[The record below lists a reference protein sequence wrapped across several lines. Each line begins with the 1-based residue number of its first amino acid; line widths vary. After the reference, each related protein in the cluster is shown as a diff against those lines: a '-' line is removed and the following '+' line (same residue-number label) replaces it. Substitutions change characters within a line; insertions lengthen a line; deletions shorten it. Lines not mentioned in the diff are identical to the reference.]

1 MLVVKNN
8 FKRKKDKVFDSLREV
23 KSGSESSKS
32 LKVSIAER
40 LLVQI
45 NSGENEILFI

>member
-8 FKRKKDKVFDSLREV
+8 FKRKKDKVFDSFKEE
-23 KSGSESSKS
+23 KSDSESSKS
-32 LKVSIAER
+32 LKESIAER